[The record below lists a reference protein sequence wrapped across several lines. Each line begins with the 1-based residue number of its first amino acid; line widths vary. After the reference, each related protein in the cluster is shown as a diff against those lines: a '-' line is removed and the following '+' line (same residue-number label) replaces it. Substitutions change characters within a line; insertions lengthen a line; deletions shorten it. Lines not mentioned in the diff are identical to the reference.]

1 MFKNKIY
8 IYLIKA
14 GIDEKCWTFDKPI
27 AFLSTCHPELVGL
40 DDIFLFAKSE
50 VHCMLN
56 CRCAQ
61 QNRNIILAPYAYL
74 NIN

>member
-50 VHCMLN
+50 SELSVCTTEQKYYFGSVCLS
-56 CRCAQ
+56 
-61 QNRNIILAPYAYL
+61 
-74 NIN
+74 